1 MGIQDGT
8 IRQSC
13 FLSRGMVQGI
23 LFVFFTGGT
32 ILMNRI
38 IFLDIDGVLNSN
50 FWNDFHQREI
60 SDGTLVDVEK
70 VKLLS
75 MLVKRTN
82 AKIILHSGWKYW
94 FDQDLK
100 PLRLEAENLVMLLK
114 KEELLLG
121 GVTPD
126 HSTEEIRR
134 NKKFSLVKASE
145 ILAWLAEHKDVDN
158 WVVIDDLD
166 LHSKEIEMHQVKTDP
181 NLGLTIDDVYKA
193 EKMLL
198 SQS

>member
-1 MGIQDGT
+1 
-8 IRQSC
+8 
-13 FLSRGMVQGI
+13 
-23 LFVFFTGGT
+23 
-32 ILMNRI
+32 MNRI

-50 FWNDFHQREI
+50 FWNDSHQREI
-60 SDGTLVDVEK
+60 SDGTSVDVEK

-100 PLRLEAENLVMLLK
+100 PLRLEAENLMMLLK

-121 GVTPD
+121 GITPD

-145 ILAWLAEHKDVDN
+145 ILAWLAEHEDVEH
-158 WVVIDDLD
+158 WIVIDDLD
-166 LHSKEIEMHQVKTDP
+166 LHNKEIEMHQVKTDSSI
-181 NLGLTIDDVYKA
+181 GLTIDDVYKA

-198 SQS
+198 NE

>member
-1 MGIQDGT
+1 MY
-8 IRQSC
+8 
-13 FLSRGMVQGI
+13 
-23 LFVFFTGGT
+23 
-32 ILMNRI
+32 
-38 IFLDIDGVLNSN
+38 
-50 FWNDFHQREI
+50 
-60 SDGTLVDVEK
+60 
-70 VKLLS
+70 
-75 MLVKRTN
+75 KRTN
-82 AKIILHSGWKYW
+82 AKIVLHSGWKYW

-181 NLGLTIDDVYKA
+181 KVGLTMDDVCKA
-193 EKMLL
+193 EMMLL
-198 SQS
+198 N